1 MIKLKQ
7 DFIKVKSLSVTI
19 TVTYKTMKALRENS
33 DQLSH
38 PLTQE
43 KLIPLKTPLCIDSNP
58 ISAML
63 TTHYYHFSPAELLA
77 MM

>member
-1 MIKLKQ
+1 
-7 DFIKVKSLSVTI
+7 
-19 TVTYKTMKALRENS
+19 MKALRENS